1 MMIKLIVLIV
11 SCSFVT
17 VNAILAPFVPCEG
30 RSALSKNI
38 SVDIVPC
45 DLSTTNSSCLFQ
57 RGDNA
62 NFTIYFSPDVN
73 ISTPIERVIMA
84 KFAKKLK
91 DKYVEVPYGGGVAA
105 DDRTYYIDESG
116 SPQSI
121 EGKGLIA
128 GKPYFFNNI
137 FNILS
142 SSPKTTLWAR
152 YLIREA
158 KPCKKSK
165 CNWLLHPGQM
175 LVCVEIPV
183 TIV

>member
-1 MMIKLIVLIV
+1 
-11 SCSFVT
+11 
-17 VNAILAPFVPCEG
+17 
-30 RSALSKNI
+30 
-38 SVDIVPC
+38 
-45 DLSTTNSSCLFQ
+45 
-57 RGDNA
+57 
-62 NFTIYFSPDVN
+62 
-73 ISTPIERVIMA
+73 MA

-142 SSPKTTLWAR
+142 SSPKVNHHDNDFFIQISSN
-152 YLIREA
+152 YLIFL
-158 KPCKKSK
+158 PIDLDHFMGS
-165 CNWLLHPGQM
+165 LLDSWSQT
-175 LVCVEIPV
+175 L
-183 TIV
+183 

>member
-1 MMIKLIVLIV
+1 
-11 SCSFVT
+11 
-17 VNAILAPFVPCEG
+17 
-30 RSALSKNI
+30 
-38 SVDIVPC
+38 
-45 DLSTTNSSCLFQ
+45 
-57 RGDNA
+57 
-62 NFTIYFSPDVN
+62 
-73 ISTPIERVIMA
+73 MA

-91 DKYVEVPYGGGVAA
+91 DKYVEVPYGGGVNA
-105 DDRTYYIDESG
+105 DDRTFLVGEDGTFESV
-116 SPQSI
+116 
-121 EGKGLIA
+121 EGKGLVS
-128 GKPYFFNNI
+128 GKQYFFNNI

-165 CNWLLHPGQM
+165 CNWLLHPGQL